1 MINLTAY
8 RAYTLATL
16 RLTIRDRTVLFFS
29 YLFPVIFFFAFGEG
43 FDAAKSSGNT
53 AQVVSMVLVL
63 GVLGNGFFGGGI
75 RAVLERETGILRRF
89 KVAPI
94 SPGPI
99 LVSSIVTGWVIYM
112 PAVVAFFALAHWRY
126 HMPAPE
132 NPVSIAILLSLGIIA
147 FRAMGLIIA
156 SVVNTMAESQILV
169 QLLYFPMLLLS
180 GATIPLSTMP
190 DWLQVVAQFL
200 PATHLYLGL
209 QGMLLDGEGLTK
221 NLAAAGALSAA
232 AAVALFISVKLF
244 RWEKEDRLKMSA
256 KLWVAAAL
264 GPFLLLGAWQAVTLE
279 NLEKTRILER
289 RQNRAMTWLIRS
301 VRIVTG
307 DGRVIDSG
315 SVLVRHGVIESV
327 REGNAVDAEAQKAEV
342 LDAAGRTL
350 MPGLID
356 LAVVLP
362 QGNEQRVEDALRSQL
377 YSGVTGVVAVG
388 PQTGAAVAAVMGR
401 LESGA
406 LLGASIVGVSAEQP
420 EVRPFVLSE
429 WLRDVGAG
437 RVPALL
443 GGSLSQQV
451 AGLNPRPASMEQGSQ
466 DSGAATPY
474 SMAGRGGLPHGP
486 SLHRQLQ
493 LMVGSGMTP
502 AEALYQVTGGAGK
515 SLGKPVGLIA
525 PGLDATMVLV
535 DGNPIDDI
543 AATERIVAV
552 FFKGERVNRTALLR
566 RD

>member
-1 MINLTAY
+1 MINLTPY

-16 RLTIRDRTVLFFS
+16 RLTMRDRVVLFFS

-43 FDAAKSSGNT
+43 FDAAKSVGNS

-99 LVSSIVTGWVIYM
+99 LVSSIITGWVIYM
-112 PAVVAFFALAHWRY
+112 PAVVAFFLLAHWRY
-126 HMPAPE
+126 HMPVPAS
-132 NPVSIAILLSLGIIA
+132 PVSLIVLLSLGIIA

-156 SVVNTMAESQILV
+156 SVVNTMGESQILV

-190 DWLQVVAQFL
+190 EWLQVVAQFL

-209 QGMLLDGEGLTK
+209 QGMLMHGESLAQ
-221 NLAAAGALSAA
+221 NLAAAGALGAA
-232 AAVALFISVKLF
+232 AVVALFISAKLF
-244 RWEKEDRLKMSA
+244 RWEKEDRLRTSA

-264 GPFLLLGAWQAVTLE
+264 GPFLLLGAWQAATLQ
-279 NLEKTRILER
+279 NIEKTRILER
-289 RQNRAMTWLIRS
+289 RQNRAMTWLIRG
-301 VRIVTG
+301 VRVFTG
-307 DGRVIDSG
+307 DGRVIETG
-315 SVLVRHGVIESV
+315 SVLVRQGVIV
-327 REGNAVDAEAQKAEV
+327 NVTEGIAAEGEENSAQM

-350 MPGLID
+350 VPGLID

-362 QGNEQRVEDALRSQL
+362 AGSETRVEHALRSHL

-388 PQTGAAVAAVMGR
+388 GQTPAVTAAVMAR
-401 LESGA
+401 LETGA
-406 LLGASIVGVSAEQP
+406 LLGSSVLGVTP
-420 EVRPFVLSE
+420 NRPKNVPMVLGE
-429 WLRDVGAG
+429 WLKDASAGGA
-437 RVPALL
+437 PALL
-443 GGSLSQQV
+443 SRSLAQQV
-451 AGLNPRPASMEQGSQ
+451 VALNPRAAQVEQG
-466 DSGAATPY
+466 GAEGGAVVPY
-474 SMAGRGGLPHGP
+474 SLAGQAGLPHGP

-493 LMVGSGMTP
+493 LMVKSGMAP
-502 AEALYQVTGGAGK
+502 AEALYLVTGGAGK
-515 SLGKPVGLIA
+515 ALGKTVGRIA
-525 PGLDATMVLV
+525 PGQDATLVLV
-535 DGNPIDDI
+535 DGNPLEDI

-552 FFKGERVNRTALLR
+552 FFKGERVNRTALLQR
-566 RD
+566 E

>member
-16 RLTIRDRTVLFFS
+16 RLTMRDRVVLFFS

-43 FDAAKSSGNT
+43 FDAAKSAGNT

-75 RAVLERETGILRRF
+75 RAVVEREAGILRRF

-94 SPGPI
+94 SAGPI

-112 PAVVAFFALAHWRY
+112 PAVVAFFLLAHWRY

-132 NPVSIAILLSLGIIA
+132 NPVSIVILLSLGIIA

-156 SVVNTMAESQILV
+156 SVVNTMGESQVLV

-180 GATIPLSTMP
+180 GATIPLSAMP

-209 QGMLLDGEGLTK
+209 QGMLLDGESLAQ
-221 NLAAAGALSAA
+221 NLAGAAALAA
-232 AAVALFISVKLF
+232 AAVTALFISLKLF
-244 RWEKEDRLKMSA
+244 RWEKEERLKTSA

-264 GPFLLLGAWQAVTLE
+264 APFLLLGAWQAVTLE

-289 RQNRAMTWLIRS
+289 RQNRAMAWLIRS

-307 DGRVIDSG
+307 DGRVIGSG
-315 SVLVRHGVIESV
+315 SVLVRQGVIVSV
-327 REGNAVDAEAQKAEV
+327 TEGNLADAGARNAEV

-362 QGNEQRVEDALRSQL
+362 QGDRQRVEDALRSHL
-377 YSGVTGVVAVG
+377 YAGVTGVVAVG
-388 PQTGAAVAAVMGR
+388 PQAPAAAAAVMGR

-406 LLGASIVGVSAEQP
+406 LLGAGIVGMTPNLPAA
-420 EVRPFVLSE
+420 RPFVLSE
-429 WLRDVGAG
+429 WLDDLAAG
-437 RVPALL
+437 RQPALL
-443 GGSLSQQV
+443 SRSLAQQV
-451 AGLNPRPASMEQGSQ
+451 SALNPRPAVAEQGA
-466 DSGAATPY
+466 GGVGEAAPY
-474 SMAGRGGLPHGP
+474 SLSGRAGLPHGP

-493 LMVGSGMTP
+493 WMVRSGMPP
-502 AEALYQVTGGAGK
+502 AEALFQVTGGAARA
-515 SLGKPVGLIA
+515 LGRPVGRIA
-525 PGLDATMVLV
+525 PGLDATLVLV
-535 DGNPIDDI
+535 DGNPLEDI
-543 AATERIVAV
+543 AATERVVAV
-552 FFKGERVNRTALLR
+552 FFKGERVNRTELLNQK
-566 RD
+566 

>member
-1 MINLTAY
+1 MIKLTPY
-8 RAYTLATL
+8 RAYTLATF
-16 RLTIRDRTVLFFS
+16 RLTMRDRVVLFFS

-43 FDAAKSSGNT
+43 FGAAKSAGNS

-75 RAVLERETGILRRF
+75 RAVIEREAGILRRF

-99 LVSSIVTGWVIYM
+99 LVSSIITGWAIYM
-112 PAVVAFFALAHWRY
+112 PAVVAFFLLAHLRY
-126 HMPAPE
+126 HMPVPA
-132 NPVSIAILLSLGIIA
+132 NPVSLIVLLSLGIIA

-156 SVVNTMAESQILV
+156 SVVNTMGESQILV

-190 DWLQVVAQFL
+190 EWLQVVAQFL

-209 QGMLLDGEGLTK
+209 QGMLLDGEGLGQ

-232 AAVALFISVKLF
+232 AVVAIFISVKLF
-244 RWEKEDRLKMSA
+244 RWEKEERLKTSA

-264 GPFLLLGAWQAVTLE
+264 GPFLLLGGWQAMTRD

-289 RQNRAMTWLIRS
+289 RQNRAMTWLIRGAR
-301 VRIVTG
+301 VYTG
-307 DGRVIDSG
+307 DGKVIESG
-315 SVLVRHGVIESV
+315 SVLMRQGVIVSV
-327 REGNAVDAEAQKAEV
+327 TEGGTAEYGGQDAEA

-350 MPGLID
+350 LPGLID
-356 LAVVLP
+356 RAVVLP
-362 QGNEQRVEDALRSQL
+362 AGNERRVEEALRSHL
-377 YSGVTGVVAVG
+377 YSGVAGVVAVG
-388 PQTGAAVAAVMGR
+388 AQAPVSAASVMGR

-406 LLGASIVGVSAEQP
+406 LLGASVVAVNP
-420 EVRPFVLSE
+420 EVPVQPPLVLSE
-429 WLRDVGAG
+429 WLKEVGSG
-437 RVPALL
+437 RPPVLL
-443 GGSLSQQV
+443 SRSLTQQV
-451 AGLNPRPASMEQGSQ
+451 AGLNPRPSAISEAGEAT
-466 DSGAATPY
+466 GAAAGY
-474 SMAGRGGLPHGP
+474 SMAGRAGLPHGP

-493 LMVGSGMTP
+493 LMVGEGMPP
-502 AEALYQVTGGAGK
+502 AEVLMLVTGGAGK
-515 SLGKPVGLIA
+515 ALGKPVGRIA

-535 DGNPIDDI
+535 DGNPLEDI
-543 AATERIVAV
+543 AATERVVAV

-566 RD
+566 QE

>member
-1 MINLTAY
+1 M
-8 RAYTLATL
+8 
-16 RLTIRDRTVLFFS
+16 RDRVVLFFS

-43 FDAAKSSGNT
+43 FDAAKSAGNA

-94 SPGPI
+94 SAGPI

-112 PAVVAFFALAHWRY
+112 PAVVAFFLLAHWRY
-126 HMPAPE
+126 RMPAPE

-156 SVVNTMAESQILV
+156 SVVNTMGESQVLV

-221 NLAAAGALSAA
+221 NLAAAGALAAA
-232 AAVALFISVKLF
+232 AAVALFISLKLF
-244 RWEKEDRLKMSA
+244 RWEKEDRLKTSA

-264 GPFLLLGAWQAVTLE
+264 GPFLLLGAWQAVTME

-289 RQNRAMTWLIRS
+289 RQNRAMTWLIRGP
-301 VRIVTG
+301 RIVTG
-307 DGRVIDSG
+307 EGRVIESG
-315 SVLVRHGVIESV
+315 SVLVRRGVIVSV
-327 REGNAVDAEAQKAEV
+327 TEGLAADGDGQNAEI

-350 MPGLID
+350 LPGLID
-356 LAVVLP
+356 QAVVLP
-362 QGNEQRVEDALRSQL
+362 EGNQQRTEEALRSHL
-377 YSGVTGVVAVG
+377 YAGVTGVVAVG
-388 PQTGAAVAAVMGR
+388 PRAPVAAVAVMGR

-406 LLGASIVGVSAEQP
+406 LLASSVLAVNLETPAA
-420 EVRPFVLSE
+420 RPMVLSE
-429 WLRDVGAG
+429 WMRDVGSG
-437 RVPALL
+437 RSPGLL
-443 GGSLSQQV
+443 AGSLAQQV
-451 AGLNPRPASMEQGSQ
+451 LALNPGPAGIGQGGQ
-466 DSGAATPY
+466 DAGAATPY
-474 SMAGRGGLPHGP
+474 SMAGRAGLPHGP

-493 LMVGSGMTP
+493 LMVKSGLSP
-502 AEALYQVTGGAGK
+502 ADALMQVTGGAARA
-515 SLGKPVGLIA
+515 LGKPVGRIA

-535 DGNPIDDI
+535 DGNPLEDI
-543 AATERIVAV
+543 AATEHIVAV
-552 FFKGERVNRTALLR
+552 FLKGERVYRTGLLSKE
-566 RD
+566 

>member
-1 MINLTAY
+1 VINLTAY

-16 RLTIRDRTVLFFS
+16 RLTMRDRTVLFFS

-43 FDAAKSSGNT
+43 FDAAKSAGNS

-75 RAVLERETGILRRF
+75 RAVMEREAGILRRF

-112 PAVVAFFALAHWRY
+112 PAVVAFFVLARWRY

-132 NPVSIAILLSLGIIA
+132 NPVSIAILLSLGIVA

-190 DWLQVVAQFL
+190 DWLQIVAQFL

-209 QGMLLDGEGLTK
+209 QGMLLEGEGLTK

-244 RWEKEDRLKMSA
+244 RWEKEDRLKTSA

-289 RQNRAMTWLIRS
+289 RQNRAMTWLIRGAR
-301 VRIVTG
+301 VFTG
-307 DGRVIDSG
+307 DGRVIESG
-315 SVLVRHGVIESV
+315 SVLLRQGVIVSV
-327 REGNAVDAEAQKAEV
+327 EEGIAGEGDGKSVEV

-362 QGNEQRVEDALRSQL
+362 AGNEKRVEDALRSHL

-388 PQTGAAVAAVMGR
+388 AQAPVSVAAVAGR
-401 LESGA
+401 LQSGA
-406 LLGASIVGVSAEQP
+406 LLGASIVGMRSELPKA
-420 EVRPFVLSE
+420 RPFVLSE
-429 WLRDVGAG
+429 WLHDLAAG
-437 RVPALL
+437 RQPGLAAR
-443 GGSLSQQV
+443 SLAQQV
-451 AGLNPRPASMEQGSQ
+451 SVLNPRPAAVEQVGEGE
-466 DSGAATPY
+466 GAAAPY
-474 SMAGRGGLPHGP
+474 SLAGRAGLPHGP

-493 LMVGSGMTP
+493 LMVGEGMTP
-502 AEALYQVTGGAGK
+502 AAALFQVTGGAGK
-515 SLGKPVGLIA
+515 ALGKPVGRIA
-525 PGLDATMVLV
+525 PGLDATLVLV
-535 DGNPIDDI
+535 EGNPLEDV

-552 FFKGERVNRTALLR
+552 FFKGERVNRTALLQR
-566 RD
+566 E

>member
-1 MINLTAY
+1 MINLTPY

-16 RLTIRDRTVLFFS
+16 RLTMRDRVVLFFS

-43 FDAAKSSGNT
+43 FDAAKSTGNS

-112 PAVVAFFALAHWRY
+112 PAVVAFFILAHWRY
-126 HMPAPE
+126 QMPIPS
-132 NPVSIAILLSLGIIA
+132 NPLSIAILLSLGIIA

-156 SVVNTMAESQILV
+156 SVVNTMGESQVLV

-190 DWLQVVAQFL
+190 EWLQVVAQFL

-209 QGMLLDGEGLTK
+209 QGMLMHAESVTE
-221 NLAAAGALSAA
+221 NLAAVGALASAA
-232 AAVALFISVKLF
+232 MVALFISVKLF
-244 RWEKEDRLKMSA
+244 RWEKEDRLKTAA

-264 GPFLLLGAWQAVTLE
+264 APFLLLGAWQAVTLE

-289 RQNRAMTWLIRS
+289 RQNRAMTWLIRGA
-301 VRIVTG
+301 RIFTG
-307 DGRVIDSG
+307 DGRVIDRG
-315 SVLVRHGVIESV
+315 SVLVRHGVIVNVSEGMTLHNESQH
-327 REGNAVDAEAQKAEV
+327 AEA

-356 LAVVLP
+356 LAVWLP
-362 QGNEQRVEDALRSQL
+362 ADNERRVENALRSQL

-388 PQTGAAVAAVMGR
+388 ARAPVSTAAVMGR

-406 LLGASIVGVSAEQP
+406 LLGASILAVNPNEPSA
-420 EVRPFVLSE
+420 RPFVLGE
-429 WLRDVGAG
+429 WLADLAAG
-437 RVPALL
+437 RQPTLL
-443 GGSLSQQV
+443 ARSLAQQV
-451 AGLNPRPASMEQGSQ
+451 LTLNHRPAAVEPSPANPGT
-466 DSGAATPY
+466 ALPY
-474 SMAGRGGLPHGP
+474 SLAGRAGLPHGP

-493 LMVGSGMTP
+493 LMVRSGMVP
-502 AEALYQVTGGAGK
+502 AEALVQVTGGAALR
-515 SLGKPVGLIA
+515 LGKPLGRIA
-525 PGLDATMVLV
+525 PGLDATMILV
-535 DGNPIDDI
+535 DGNPLEDI

-552 FFKGERVNRTALLR
+552 FLKGERVNRTALLKAN
-566 RD
+566 